1 MTEEPLPAAPA
12 PRPSLGDEDRARL
25 VRSAAALIV
34 AGASLLMMF
43 QLFGPW
49 LDPFVLS
56 NTLPRRGRTI
66 ILIWTLVGG
75 FIGALTA
82 ALLYRPRRASTGL
95 DRLELG
101 ARLAAPFVLCGVLPP
116 LFSHAGWND
125 DLMFSLTIAAFV
137 LTLEPLLRIQL
148 AAWPEVADLR
158 PLRWLRQ
165 RRERLSA
172 RLPPG
177 FKRWLPFATVLAGAI
192 AYAAYV
198 AFFTVRSHQHFNTY
212 NYDLGQLDNQFYNLL
227 HGHPFRCTPLIR
239 EGNWS
244 ELRNHAEFA
253 LFPLLPFYAVAP
265 RAETLLIMQAVLVA
279 SGAIPLYRFAARR
292 LSPALGVV
300 LAYAY
305 MLYAPMHGAIF
316 FDFHLQPIAAAF
328 ILWMIDMFDE
338 RRTALFVVFFILA
351 ISCREDISVGLA
363 CFGLFLML
371 TGHRT
376 RAGLRIFAVSV
387 TVFVLLR
394 FVFMPLAGSWGFA
407 EIYKD
412 LFPGEEHNFVGI
424 VKTIITNPVFTFR
437 TMLTQDKLRYLI
449 QVLVPVAFLPLRRIW
464 LWLAVLPGV
473 YFTVLTTGYG
483 ATTNIGYQ
491 YSGHYAAYIF
501 PAAVLAMAAFGTTAE
516 GLCRRRAAAVVIV
529 VATLVTTSRWGAFPP
544 RTGFQSGYGTI
555 NFKPV
560 SVEEKQRAISLKEL
574 GARIPPQA
582 KLGVS
587 DRELPHLSNHLDVY
601 TLMEGYEGSDYIIY
615 MPGTGGRDGNQAGR
629 AITAGYKEVD
639 HRGNLSLLQ
648 RPGAPPLLPE
658 ANPATPKK
666 R

>member
-1 MTEEPLPAAPA
+1 MIDEAPPPAV
-12 PRPSLGDEDRARL
+12 SLQRLRLSDEDRARL
-25 VRSAAALIV
+25 VRSAAALVV
-34 AGASLLMMF
+34 AGASIVMMF
-43 QLFGPW
+43 QLLGPW
-49 LDPFVLS
+49 LDAFVSS
-56 NTLPRRGRTI
+56 NQLAPRGRRI
-66 ILIWTLVGG
+66 ILLWTAA
-75 FIGALTA
+75 GALLGAVTA
-82 ALLYRPRRASTGL
+82 ALLYWPRRRSSGL

-101 ARLAAPFVLCGVLPP
+101 ARLGAPFVLCGLLPP
-116 LFSHAGWND
+116 LFSHAGWTD
-125 DLMFSLTIAAFV
+125 DLMFSLTVAAFV
-137 LTLEPLLRIQL
+137 LTLEPLLRFQL
-148 AAWPEVADLR
+148 AAWPHVADL
-158 PLRWLRQ
+158 PLFRWLRE
-165 RRERLSA
+165 RRRRLAA
-172 RLPPG
+172 RLPAG
-177 FKRWLPFATVLAGAI
+177 LKRGLPFATVLAGAVG
-192 AYAAYV
+192 YAAYV
-198 AFFTVRSHQHFNTY
+198 AFFTVRSHHHFNTY

-253 LFPLLPFYAVAP
+253 LFPLLPFYAIAP
-265 RAETLLIMQAVLVA
+265 RAETLLIMQAIIVA

-300 LAYAY
+300 LSYAY

-316 FDFHLQPIAAAF
+316 FDFHLQPLAAAF

-376 RAGLRIFAVSV
+376 RAGFWIFTIST

-424 VKTIITNPVFTFR
+424 VKTLITNPVFSFR

-449 QVLVPVAFLPLRRIW
+449 QVLVPVAFMPLRRVW
-464 LWLAVLPGV
+464 LWLAVVPGIF
-473 YFTVLTTGYG
+473 FTVLTTGYG

-501 PAAVLAMAAFGTTAE
+501 PAAVLALAAFGTSAD
-516 GLCRRRAAAVVIV
+516 GLVRRRAAAVVIV
-529 VATLVTTSRWGAFPP
+529 VATLITTSRWGAIPP
-544 RTGFQSGYGTI
+544 RTGFNSGYGTV
-555 NFKPV
+555 NFKPI
-560 SVEEKQRAISLKEL
+560 SAEEKQRAISLKEL

-629 AITAGYKEVD
+629 AIAAGYKEVD

-658 ANPATPKK
+658 TKPKSPK
-666 R
+666 H

>member
-1 MTEEPLPAAPA
+1 MIDDAPPPAAPR
-12 PRPSLGDEDRARL
+12 PRPRLSDDDRARL
-25 VRSAAALIV
+25 VRSSAVLVV

-43 QLFGPW
+43 QLLGPW
-49 LDPFVLS
+49 LDPFVGS
-56 NTLPRRGRTI
+56 NQLPPRSRTI
-66 ILIWTLVGG
+66 ILIWTGV
-75 FIGALTA
+75 GALLGAVTV
-82 ALLYRPRRASTGL
+82 ALLYWPRRRSNGL

-101 ARLAAPFVLCGVLPP
+101 ARLAAPFVLCGLLPP
-116 LFSHAGWND
+116 LFSHAGWTD
-125 DLMFSLTIAAFV
+125 DLLFSLTVAAFV
-137 LTLEPLLRIQL
+137 LALEPLLRFQL

-158 PLRWLRQ
+158 PLRWLRL
-165 RRERLSA
+165 RRERLAA
-172 RLPPG
+172 RLPAG
-177 FKRWLPFATVLAGAI
+177 LKRWFPFATVLLGAI
-192 AYAAYV
+192 GYAAYV

-253 LFPLLPFYAVAP
+253 LFPLLPFYAIAP
-265 RAETLLIMQAVLVA
+265 RAETLLVMQAIIVA

-305 MLYAPMHGAIF
+305 MLYAPMHGAVF
-316 FDFHLQPIAAAF
+316 FDFHLQPLAAAF

-363 CFGLFLML
+363 SFGLFLML

-376 RAGLRIFAVSV
+376 RAGFWIFAVST

-412 LFPGEEHNFVGI
+412 LFPGDEHNFVGI
-424 VKTIITNPVFTFR
+424 VKTIVTNPVFTFK

-449 QVLVPVAFLPLRRIW
+449 QVLVPVAFLPLRRVW
-464 LWLAVLPGV
+464 LWLAVLPGIF
-473 YFTVLTTGYG
+473 FTVLTTGYG

-501 PAAVLAMAAFGTTAE
+501 PAAVLALGAFGTSAE
-516 GLCRRRAAAVVIV
+516 GLVRRRAAAVVIV
-529 VATLVTTSRWGAFPP
+529 MATLITTSRWGAIPP
-544 RTGFQSGYGTI
+544 RTGFHSGYGTVE
-555 NFKPV
+555 FKPV
-560 SVEEKQRAISLKEL
+560 TAEEKQRAISLNEL
-574 GARIPPQA
+574 RARIPPQA

-587 DRELPHLSNHLDVY
+587 DRELPHVSNHLDVY

-615 MPGTGGRDGNQAGR
+615 MPGTGGRDGNQAAR
-629 AITAGYKEVD
+629 AIAAGYKEVD
-639 HRGNLSLLQ
+639 HRGNLALLQ

-658 ANPATPKK
+658 AKPKH
-666 R
+666 

>member
-1 MTEEPLPAAPA
+1 MTDGEPLPAAPVRR
-12 PRPSLGDEDRARL
+12 PRLSDEDRARL
-25 VRSAAALIV
+25 VRSAAALII
-34 AGASLLMMF
+34 AGASIVMMF
-43 QLFGPW
+43 QLLGPW
-49 LDPFVLS
+49 LEGFVLS
-56 NTLPRRGRTI
+56 NMLAPRGRTI
-66 ILIWTLVGG
+66 ILIWTAVGG
-75 FIGALTA
+75 FCGALLA
-82 ALLYRPRRASTGL
+82 ALLYWPRRRTTGL

-101 ARLAAPFVLCGVLPP
+101 ARLLAPFVLCGLLPP
-116 LFSHAGWND
+116 LFSHGGWND
-125 DLMFSLTIAAFV
+125 DLLFSLTAAAFV
-137 LTLEPLLRIQL
+137 LALEPLVRIQL
-148 AAWPEVADLR
+148 AAWPGVADLR
-158 PLRWLRQ
+158 LFRWLRD
-165 RRERLSA
+165 RWGRLSA
-172 RLPPG
+172 RLPAG
-177 FKRWLPFATVLAGAI
+177 LRRRLPFATVLIGAI
-192 AYAAYV
+192 GYAAYV
-198 AFFTVRSHQHFNTY
+198 ATYTVRSHHHFNTY

-253 LFPLLPFYAVAP
+253 LFPLLPFYALSP
-265 RAETLLIMQAVLVA
+265 RAETLLIMQAVIVA

-316 FDFHLQPIAAAF
+316 FDFHLQPLAAAF
-328 ILWMIDMFDE
+328 ILWMVDFFDE

-363 CFGLFLML
+363 SFGLFLML

-376 RAGLRIFAVSV
+376 RAGFWICAVST

-424 VKTIITNPVFTFR
+424 VKTIVTNPVFTFK

-464 LWLAVLPGV
+464 LWLAVLPGIF
-473 YFTVLTTGYG
+473 FTVLTTGYG

-491 YSGHYAAYIF
+491 YSGHFAAYIF
-501 PAAVLAMAAFGTTAE
+501 PAAVLAMGAFGTSAE
-516 GLCRRRAAAVVIV
+516 GLVRRRAAAVVIV
-529 VATLVTTSRWGAFPP
+529 LATLITTSRWGAIPP
-544 RTGFQSGYGTI
+544 RTGFQSGYGTV
-555 NFKPV
+555 NFKPI
-560 SVEEKQRAISLKEL
+560 SAEEKQRAVYLKEL
-574 GARIPPQA
+574 AARVPPQA

-587 DRELPHLSNHLDVY
+587 DRELPHVSNHLDVY

-615 MPGTGGRDGNQAGR
+615 VPFTGGRDGTQAGR
-629 AITAGYKEVD
+629 AIAAGYKEVD
-639 HRGNLSLLQ
+639 HRPQLSLLQ

-658 ANPATPKK
+658 AKPAPKK
-666 R
+666 P

>member
-1 MTEEPLPAAPA
+1 MTDEPLPAAPIR
-12 PRPSLGDEDRARL
+12 RPPLGDQDRARL
-25 VRSAAALIV
+25 VRSAAALVV
-34 AGASLLMMF
+34 AGASIVMMF
-43 QLFGPW
+43 QLLGPW
-49 LDPFVLS
+49 LDPFVSS
-56 NTLPRRGRTI
+56 NTLPPRSRMI
-66 ILIWTLVGG
+66 ILIWTLAGA
-75 FIGALTA
+75 FIGAVTA
-82 ALLYRPRRASTGL
+82 VLLYWPRRATTGL

-101 ARLAAPFVLCGVLPP
+101 ARLVAPFVLCGLLPP
-116 LFSHAGWND
+116 LFSHAGWTD
-125 DLMFSLTIAAFV
+125 DLLFSLTVAAFV

-148 AAWPEVADLR
+148 AAWPAAANLR
-158 PLRWLRQ
+158 LFRWLRD
-165 RRERLSA
+165 RWHRLVA

-177 FKRWLPFATVLAGAI
+177 LTRRLPFATVLVGAVG
-192 AYAAYV
+192 YAAYV
-198 AFFTVRSHQHFNTY
+198 AIFTVRSHHHFNTY
-212 NYDLGQLDNQFYNLL
+212 NYDLGQLDNQFYNAL

-253 LFPLLPFYAVAP
+253 VFPLLPFYALSP
-265 RAETLLIMQAVLVA
+265 RSETLLIMQAILVA

-292 LSPALGVV
+292 LSPALGVM

-305 MLYAPMHGAIF
+305 ILYAPIHGALF
-316 FDFHLQPIAAAF
+316 FDFHFQPIAAAF

-338 RRTALFVVFFILA
+338 RRTALFVLFFILA

-376 RAGLRIFAVSV
+376 RAGAWIFAVSV
-387 TVFVLLR
+387 VFFVTLR
-394 FVFMPLAGSWGFA
+394 FIIMPLVGSWGFA

-501 PAAVLAMAAFGTTAE
+501 PAAALALAAFGTSAD
-516 GLCRRRAAAVVIV
+516 GLVRRRAAAVVIV
-529 VATLVTTSRWGAFPP
+529 VATLITTSRWGAFPP
-544 RTGFQSGYGTI
+544 RTGFQSGYGTV
-555 NFKPV
+555 NFKPITAD
-560 SVEEKQRAISLKEL
+560 EKQRAVWLKEIA
-574 GARIPPQA
+574 ARVPPQA

-587 DRELPHLSNHLDVY
+587 DRELPHVSNHLDVY

-615 MPGTGGRDGNQAGR
+615 VPGTGGRDGTQAAR
-629 AITAGYKEVD
+629 AIAAGYKEVD
-639 HRGNLSLLQ
+639 TRPMLSLLQ
-648 RPGAPPLLPE
+648 RPGAPPLLP
-658 ANPATPKK
+658 AVKPKK
-666 R
+666 P

>member
-1 MTEEPLPAAPA
+1 MTDEPLPAAPIR
-12 PRPSLGDEDRARL
+12 RPPLGDQDRARL
-25 VRSAAALIV
+25 VRSAAALVV
-34 AGASLLMMF
+34 AGASIVMMF
-43 QLFGPW
+43 QLLGPW
-49 LDPFVLS
+49 LDPFVSS
-56 NTLPRRGRTI
+56 NTLPPRSRMI
-66 ILIWTLVGG
+66 ILIWTLAGA
-75 FIGALTA
+75 FIGAVTA
-82 ALLYRPRRASTGL
+82 VLLYWPRRATTGL

-101 ARLAAPFVLCGVLPP
+101 ARLVAPFVLCGLLPP
-116 LFSHAGWND
+116 LFSHAGWTD
-125 DLMFSLTIAAFV
+125 DLLFSLTLAAFV

-148 AAWPEVADLR
+148 AAWPAAANLR
-158 PLRWLRQ
+158 LFRWLRD
-165 RRERLSA
+165 RWHRLVA

-177 FKRWLPFATVLAGAI
+177 LTRRLPFATVLVGAVG
-192 AYAAYV
+192 YAAYV
-198 AFFTVRSHQHFNTY
+198 AIFTVRSHHHFNTY
-212 NYDLGQLDNQFYNLL
+212 NYDLGQLDNQFYNAL

-253 LFPLLPFYAVAP
+253 VFPLLPFYALSP
-265 RAETLLIMQAVLVA
+265 RSETLLIMQAILVA

-292 LSPALGVV
+292 LSPALGVM

-305 MLYAPMHGAIF
+305 ILYAPIHGALF
-316 FDFHLQPIAAAF
+316 FDFHFQPIAAAF

-338 RRTALFVVFFILA
+338 RRTALFVLFFILA

-376 RAGLRIFAVSV
+376 RAGAWIFAVSV
-387 TVFVLLR
+387 VFFVTLR
-394 FVFMPLAGSWGFA
+394 FIIMPLVGSWGFA

-501 PAAVLAMAAFGTTAE
+501 PAAALALAAFGTSAD
-516 GLCRRRAAAVVIV
+516 GLVRRRAAAVVIV
-529 VATLVTTSRWGAFPP
+529 VATLITTSRWGAFPP
-544 RTGFQSGYGTI
+544 RTGFQSGYGTV
-555 NFKPV
+555 NFKPITAD
-560 SVEEKQRAISLKEL
+560 EKQRAVWLKEIA
-574 GARIPPQA
+574 ARVPPQA

-587 DRELPHLSNHLDVY
+587 DRELPHVSNHLDVY

-615 MPGTGGRDGNQAGR
+615 VPGTGGRDGTQAAR
-629 AITAGYKEVD
+629 AIAAGYKEVD
-639 HRGNLSLLQ
+639 TRPMLSLLQ
-648 RPGAPPLLPE
+648 RPGAPPLLP
-658 ANPATPKK
+658 AVKPKK
-666 R
+666 P